1 MYSFKKLR
9 QNFVVTNLERRLK
22 QDNNG
27 VALSAIEGQLSEM
40 TAQAEADRKRGLP
53 PEEYYQADRLLAS
66 LRVAA
71 QTVRRT
77 WNRFH
82 AC

>member
-1 MYSFKKLR
+1 MYPFKKLK

-22 QDNNG
+22 QDKG
-27 VALSAIEGQLSEM
+27 GAELGAIEGQLSDM
-40 TAQAEADRKRGLP
+40 TAQVEADRKRGLP
-53 PEEYYQADRLLAS
+53 PEEYFQADQLLSS